1 MVFYCEVKMEPRF
14 VIKNHSDINYVI
26 GYLNNNHAKA
36 ANEGKPLVVTI
47 KPQSTKRSLNQNA
60 LYWEWMQEIQN
71 KTGQDKE
78 DCHFEFKKKFL
89 IHILRRDDEE
99 YAEMC
104 HAITM
109 LKQSESEQYEAVAN
123 GVIRETSTTRLST
136 KQFSEYMGLIQ
147 AYATKELGVFLKSP
161 DDQPF

>member
-1 MVFYCEVKMEPRF
+1 MEFRQ
-14 VIKNHSDINYVI
+14 VV
-26 GYLNNNHAKA
+26 NNHCDISSVTNFLNLNLGKA
-36 ANEGKPLVVTI
+36 AIEGKPLVVTI

-60 LYWEWMQEIQN
+60 LYWDWMQEIQN

-89 IHILRRDDEE
+89 IHILRRDDEGF
-99 YAEMC
+99 AEMC

-147 AYATKELGVFLKSP
+147 AYVTKELGIFLKAP

>member
-1 MVFYCEVKMEPRF
+1 MKAQTF
-14 VIKNHSDINYVI
+14 VIKSFSDVQRVYA
-26 GYLNNNHAKA
+26 YLGQHHGA
-36 ANEGKPLVVTI
+36 AAGDGKPLVVTI
-47 KPQSTKRSLNQNA
+47 KPQSAKRSLNQNA
-60 LYWEWMQEIQN
+60 LYWDWMQEIQN

-89 IHILRRDDEE
+89 IHIIRRDDEE

-147 AYATKELGVFLKSP
+147 AYAAKELGVFLRSP
-161 DDQPF
+161 DDQPL